1 MLITNSS
8 NNEERTEYEYL
19 NSQHYKWLRL
29 PRQAVCYVAHVSWK
43 ELLQQ
48 LGFLVYFEVSLF
60 GFVTIV
66 LGISLYFSISW
77 ARVWSLEPGIEV
89 VNTVSHCKICRV
101 DHDPLNCQSKRP
113 YYRLNY
119 IIQQFYYHHDCKQ
132 KFAMDMEE
140 RDTKNS
146 SHSCYTDERTRYK
159 VRH

>member
-19 NSQHYKWLRL
+19 NSQHYKRLRL

-48 LGFLVYFEVSLF
+48 LGFLVYFDVSLF

-77 ARVWSLEPGIEV
+77 ARV
-89 VNTVSHCKICRV
+89 
-101 DHDPLNCQSKRP
+101 
-113 YYRLNY
+113 
-119 IIQQFYYHHDCKQ
+119 
-132 KFAMDMEE
+132 
-140 RDTKNS
+140 
-146 SHSCYTDERTRYK
+146 
-159 VRH
+159 